1 MKKIFLLTFLFLSSI
16 FITNASVMINPAGH
30 ARDPGRRLIEG
41 VERAQ
46 TFKFAEKLQQ
56 ELQKKYGIKV
66 ILTRYPGE
74 EISEWEPASFANRL
88 GTDFYLSIHLY
99 REESLKPK
107 VFLYQLVYNPMI
119 DLYVKSFDPYV
130 FLPVN
135 QAHFQNINKTR
146 FYGKCI
152 KDTLTLKPYKNRFD
166 FYGLYGLPLKPLCGI
181 VAPAL
186 LLEVG
191 IHRDE
196 QWPSLIDP
204 VVESLSFLGQDNLM

>member
-1 MKKIFLLTFLFLSSI
+1 MKKIFLLTFLCLSLI
-16 FITNASVMINPAGH
+16 FIANASIMINPAGH

-74 EISEWEPASFANRL
+74 EIAEWEPASFANRL
-88 GTDFYLSIHLY
+88 GIDFYLSIHLY
-99 REESLKPK
+99 KEDLLKPK
-107 VFLYQLVYNPMI
+107 IFLYQLIYNPMV
-119 DLYVKSFDPYV
+119 DLYFKSFDPYK
-130 FLPVN
+130 FLPVT
-135 QAHFQNINKTR
+135 QSHFRNINKTTS
-146 FYGKCI
+146 YGKFI
-152 KDTLTLKPYKNRFD
+152 KDTLTLEPYKNRFD
-166 FYGLYGLPLKPLCGI
+166 FYGLYGLPLKPICGV

-196 QWPSLIDP
+196 QWQSLIDP
-204 VVESLSFLGQDNLM
+204 LVESLGFLGQDKT